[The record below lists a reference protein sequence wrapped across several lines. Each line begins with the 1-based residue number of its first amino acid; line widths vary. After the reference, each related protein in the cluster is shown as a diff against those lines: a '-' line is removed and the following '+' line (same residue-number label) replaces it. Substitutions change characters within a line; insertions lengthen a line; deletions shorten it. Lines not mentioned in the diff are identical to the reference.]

1 MDHTSRSIGPF
12 LTNCLIDGTSIS
24 AASLQVKTL
33 KMKNLNVTTLIVTIK
48 MQNDRNIN
56 PWY

>member
-33 KMKNLNVTTLIVTIK
+33 KINLNAS
-48 MQNDRNIN
+48 NH
-56 PWY
+56 P